1 MSDSDSDVEKGTDQG
16 SSKQSRPPKR
26 GAASKPVVYSGS
38 SDESEEEVA
47 MKKAKPRAKKPRKER
62 SESPFPTDLFEGI
75 DKEKVSGMNELEREM
90 VVYKRMEENEIK
102 KQREEIRQKMLIKQ
116 ESSKGKKKA
125 GNKKT
130 KTGGSDDSNDEKKVF
145 ASSSES
151 EGEIRE
157 PKVNPIKT
165 EVEQDDDPD
174 MDYHRPSE
182 VHEKRNKKKAMDALI
197 SKRRDKKQAEEK
209 KKEQTKKDDN
219 KAVVDFDAIFGGSG
233 RRSASSSDSSRTSS
247 RSSSLSSRTATPE
260 PETNVEVHDLSDLN
274 KCKISRTELARFV
287 HLPFFQKLAIGCF
300 VRVGIGANNGKPVYR
315 MAEIVDVV
323 ETAKVYSVENTRT
336 NKGFKLKYGK
346 DQRVY
351 RLEFVSNS
359 DFLPSEHVHWL
370 QTMRSSSTKLPT
382 MEEVER
388 KQKEIAYF
396 NNYQLA
402 SSDIDF
408 MIKEKQRFQ
417 KTPTNFAIEKSRLM
431 KEKADAEEQGN
442 LARVKE
448 IQQEIDDLDFRAD
461 EAERTRNSKLSAVTW
476 INQKRRVEMKQ
487 NFLDPKKIEWD
498 PIRQD
503 DPFTRK
509 SNRTKVVSGSSKKKE
524 TTIITTSDAPSSSD
538 QSSVNSQSIKIES
551 LIVEETTMVKLDGTP
566 RPKIASAFES
576 FKQGKPIT
584 AQFNHHMDIELD
596 LDI

>member
-1 MSDSDSDVEKGTDQG
+1 MSDSDSDVEKLLFFYLEGTDQG

-125 GNKKT
+125 
-130 KTGGSDDSNDEKKVF
+130 
-145 ASSSES
+145 ES

-274 KCKISRTELARFV
+274 KCKISRTELARF
-287 HLPFFQKLAIGCF
+287 LAIGCF